1 MCTRCPSVPEGHAIY
16 QRKRVK
22 VRHLCPTSA
31 PPPMSHSPARL
42 RLLGD
47 TVSWLQHAA
56 KWEEP
61 PGEEGPAP
69 GVPVPVLSRVRRR
82 RTGTPRPANR
92 FRQSDSIAPWPS
104 RAIWASPMPP
114 TPIRESGP
122 ERDPS
127 TRAIHIR
134 LAQVEWAPALSL
146 VRSSI
151 GAWSRHSIDPSQDRT
166 ALRIVPVR
174 QACWHWCGLG
184 SGSLGGQPVGCDGWR
199 DQGGRPGL
207 VSSTRLSLWIDGPKR
222 VPERI
227 TGTS

>member
-1 MCTRCPSVPEGHAIY
+1 MPE
-16 QRKRVK
+16 
-22 VRHLCPTSA
+22 
-31 PPPMSHSPARL
+31 
-42 RLLGD
+42 LLAHESYP
-47 TVSWLQHAA
+47 VSWLQHAA

-92 FRQSDSIAPWPS
+92 FRQSDSMQPWPS

-122 ERDPS
+122 EGDPS

-134 LAQVEWAPALSL
+134 LAQVEWLLRSYSFDRRSAPSPPIRSIRLKTGRLSGPFQFARRASTGVALGL
-146 VRSSI
+146 
-151 GAWSRHSIDPSQDRT
+151 GAWAGSRWVAT
-166 ALRIVPVR
+166 AGATRVVAR
-174 QACWHWCGLG
+174 ASVFDARGCRCG
-184 SGSLGGQPVGCDGWR
+184 SM
-199 DQGGRPGL
+199 
-207 VSSTRLSLWIDGPKR
+207 GPRK